1 MLRKELDTFLTVAD
15 AGSFLKASKVLYT
28 TPASVMNQINKLEAL
43 VGVSLVER
51 TNQGIRLTAAGRYF
65 RESIQKLRQTSDAIL
80 ARTRELAETEKRLIR
95 VGTSILR
102 PCRPLIRLSE
112 ELPYTIRILPFDD
125 SPEALSAI
133 MRNFGGDVDCIFS
146 PCNSS
151 SWAKQYNI
159 LVTAEVPC
167 RVAVPRQHRLATKT
181 SLTWPDLDGSTFMLV
196 KRGASPVFDALR
208 DELEQHPGIRVVD
221 MPDFYDTSVF
231 NICVE
236 RNYLMETL
244 DIWKHIHPNILTLP
258 MEWNYVMPLGI
269 IYAKEPSRPVREFI
283 ADIQS
288 LLERGGG
295 TTMPQSPL
303 LPR

>member
-112 ELPYTIRILPFDD
+112 ELPYTILPKPF
-125 SPEALSAI
+125 PLLCVISAATSTAFSAPAI
-133 MRNFGGDVDCIFS
+133 PHRGPNNTISSSRPKSHAVS
-146 PCNSS
+146 PCRAN
-151 SWAKQYNI
+151 
-159 LVTAEVPC
+159 TAWQ
-167 RVAVPRQHRLATKT
+167 R
-181 SLTWPDLDGSTFMLV
+181 
-196 KRGASPVFDALR
+196 KRA
-208 DELEQHPGIRVVD
+208 
-221 MPDFYDTSVF
+221 
-231 NICVE
+231 
-236 RNYLMETL
+236 
-244 DIWKHIHPNILTLP
+244 
-258 MEWNYVMPLGI
+258 
-269 IYAKEPSRPVREFI
+269 
-283 ADIQS
+283 
-288 LLERGGG
+288 
-295 TTMPQSPL
+295 
-303 LPR
+303 